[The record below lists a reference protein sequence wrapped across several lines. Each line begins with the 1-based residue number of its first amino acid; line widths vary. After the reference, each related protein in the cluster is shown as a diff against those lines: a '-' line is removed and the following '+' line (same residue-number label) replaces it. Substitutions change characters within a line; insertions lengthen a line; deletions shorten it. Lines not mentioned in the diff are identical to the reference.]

1 MTTEEKEI
9 YEFLKAFGDHFVS
22 VLEICQRAGNRNRYA
37 QDKNWAQPLLRR
49 MELDGFVE
57 CDQMGG
63 YRARSGQTTTFRKAL
78 ETPGSSDLGDTAIIM
93 LGGRE
98 KAA

>member
-1 MTTEEKEI
+1 MNAEEKEI
-9 YEFLKAFGDHFVS
+9 YEFLKQFGGRFVT

-37 QDKNWAQPLLRR
+37 QERNWAQPILRR

-57 CDQMGG
+57 SNETGE
-63 YRARSGQTTTFRKAL
+63 YRARGGETTTFRRAL
-78 ETPGSSDLGDTAIIM
+78 ESPGASDLGDTTIIT
-93 LGGRE
+93 LGERS